1 MAAAEEETH
10 GSAASRI
17 GGAAGWLPDVA
28 GARVAGA
35 RAGMCRE
42 DEGGGGA

>member
-1 MAAAEEETH
+1 MFNRKLNIAIPR
-10 GSAASRI
+10 SN